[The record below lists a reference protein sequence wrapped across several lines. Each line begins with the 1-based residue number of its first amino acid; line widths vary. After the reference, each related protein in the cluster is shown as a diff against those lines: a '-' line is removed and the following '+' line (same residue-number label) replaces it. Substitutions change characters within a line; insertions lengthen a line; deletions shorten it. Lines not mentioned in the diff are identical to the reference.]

1 MYAAP
6 DMGPFSGAY
15 AAGFFSL
22 AEKSSLEKILGP
34 FSFCC
39 HKNTSFSLTWH
50 IIEAFILIAGVRHR
64 ARSRTVFGSSSG
76 GAGFS
81 ADAQQS

>member
-1 MYAAP
+1 MP
-6 DMGPFSGAY
+6 LIDTQTGAIEVEHT
-15 AAGFFSL
+15 AD
-22 AEKSSLEKILGP
+22 ILCTP
-34 FSFCC
+34 AFN
-39 HKNTSFSLTWH
+39 KPH